1 MPFSPDITSTLQAT
15 RLWLTAAHPFYASL
29 LARMRIVITTKVP
42 TAAVDARDNLYINPA
57 FYLSLPNVR
66 QRGFLH
72 CHEALHPALDIFA
85 RSRSH
90 DPHLANEAHDHVI
103 NLILALEGPQWIIAG
118 VLKDEKFAGMAY
130 EDVYAILKKEG
141 PPSLPDFIVD
151 ILQSEAASDILGDPT
166 TVFDDGFDGRR
177 DDRKADKEGTSSEE
191 WGRRFAE
198 AAATAAA
205 MGRLSA
211 GANRILAFS
220 RASRVHWSE
229 RLAAAV
235 RDSVAHARSNYN
247 LPARRSDALGYFVPT
262 EETLGC
268 DATVY
273 VDTSGSV
280 SADQLQIAV
289 SEIAELLALCAYRV
303 RWLEGDAAVLKDEWI
318 SAVPEMVAGGGGTSF
333 VPLFE
338 HLRFSPTKTL
348 IVFTDTWGTMPEF
361 VPDFPVVWA
370 VYQKAGEDAGN
381 RVIPFGEIV
390 PVPEHELTR

>member
-1 MPFSPDITSTLQAT
+1 
-15 RLWLTAAHPFYASL
+15 
-29 LARMRIVITTKVP
+29 MRIVITTKVP
-42 TAAVDARDNLYINPA
+42 TAAVDARDNLYINPE
-57 FYLSLPNVR
+57 FYLSLSDVR

-85 RSRSH
+85 RSRGH
-90 DPHLANEAHDHVI
+90 DPRLSNEAHDHVI
-103 NLILALEGPQWIIAG
+103 NLILALEGTQWIIAG
-118 VLKDEKFAGMAY
+118 ALKDEKFAGMAY
-130 EDVYAILKKEG
+130 EDVYAILKKEARA
-141 PPSLPDFIVD
+141 SLPDFILD
-151 ILQSEAASDILGDPT
+151 ILQSAVASDILGDPA
-166 TVFDDGFDGRR
+166 TVFDDAFDGRHE
-177 DDRKADKEGTSSEE
+177 DRKGDKEPTSTEE
-191 WGRRFAE
+191 WVRRLAE

-211 GANRILAFS
+211 GANRILAIS
-220 RASRVHWSE
+220 GASRVHWTE
-229 RLAAAV
+229 MLACAV
-235 RDSVAHARSNYN
+235 RDSVAHARNNYN
-247 LPARRSDALGYFVPT
+247 VPARRCDALGYFVPA

-268 DATVY
+268 DVTVY

-280 SADQLQIAV
+280 SAEQLQIAV

-370 VYQKAGEDAGN
+370 VYQKAGEDVGN
-381 RVIPFGEIV
+381 RAIPFGEIV
-390 PVPEHELTR
+390 AVPEHELTR